1 MEGMDHNE
9 ALDPYQ
15 IPGSSSATE
24 SSLSIKE
31 RSLPDEWEINPININ
46 VGKLIG
52 HGFWGKVHRC
62 LVRSHA
68 IRKLD
73 SVIPESVKDQ
83 YMFAAI
89 KVLKG

>member
-9 ALDPYQ
+9 ALYPNQ
-15 IPGSSSATE
+15 VPGSSSSTRN
-24 SSLSIKE
+24 SLSIIE
-31 RSLPDEWEINPININ
+31 RSLPDEWEINPIHIN

-62 LVRSHA
+62 LVRSNA
-68 IRKLD
+68 IRKLNR
-73 SVIPESVKDQ
+73 VLLESVKDQ